1 MENRT
6 KVLNVLFYPCL
17 FFFFLLAKPE
27 LAAQLQHPATERTA
41 ALQKLESFI
50 QYQIEDKN
58 LPALSI
64 AVVQGQEVIWA
75 KGFGY
80 ADPEKKIPATPETV
94 YRIASVSKLFTDIAV
109 MQRVE
114 RGDLD
119 LDTPITEYLP
129 DFRPENPFGKPIT
142 LRQLMS
148 HRSGLVREP
157 PVGSYFDPTEPPL
170 EKVITSLKNTRL
182 VYAPETRT
190 KYSNAAITLLGW
202 LLQQKTGRP
211 YAEVIRESVLEPMG
225 LNRSGFESTPHIRW
239 RLATGFL
246 WTYDGRFWPAPHFE
260 YAIGPAANMYAS
272 MLDLAQFLKVL
283 FRGGQGPNGRILR
296 AETLQQ
302 MWQPQFIKPEQK
314 SGYGLGFYVTEY
326 KGYKRIGHTGAVHG
340 YATEF
345 IALPELKIGVA
356 MSTTRD
362 VANSVLRQISLYAFD
377 LLIAQK
383 QGRPLPDWRRT
394 EPVDPQL
401 ARRLD
406 GSYRN
411 QDGRYLELVERN
423 GELYA
428 WNGPFRV
435 RLRARGDTLVMDGV
449 LSSGGWL
456 TPQSDGSLKYR
467 NGIYQRLPDRK
478 PAPVP
483 ERWRTLI
490 GEYGWDHNTLY
501 ILEKRGQLHA
511 LIEWFFLYPLQEVGA
526 DSFAFPDYGLYH
538 GEHVVFRRD
547 ARGNV
552 TAAVAAGIEFRRR
565 TVGTEAGETF
575 RIVPVKPVAE
585 LRRLAAKARPPEEKG
600 AFLQPDLVEL
610 RSLDPTIRYDIR
622 YATTNNFMGAKF
634 YDQAKAFLQ
643 RPAAEALVRVHRKL
657 KAKGYGLLIHDAY
670 RPWYVTKMFWDATPD
685 SLKQFVADPSQGS
698 IHNRGAA
705 VDLSLYDLRT
715 GEPVE
720 MVSGYDEFSPRA
732 FPDYPGGTSLQ
743 RWHRELLRDAMEA
756 EGFRVYQWEW
766 WHFNYRDAAKYPIL
780 NLRFEEIMP

>member
-1 MENRT
+1 MLLYSTVFRIRILLG
-6 KVLNVLFYPCL
+6 VFLFISL
-17 FFFFLLAKPE
+17 SEAV
-27 LAAQLQHPATERTA
+27 
-41 ALQKLESFI
+41 ALPSLPSSQSSFTQKLESFI
-50 QYQIEDKN
+50 RYQIEDKH

-64 AVVQGQEVIWA
+64 AVVDGQEVLYA
-75 KGFGY
+75 KGFGH
-80 ADPEKKIPATPETV
+80 ADPEKKMPATPETV

-109 MQRVE
+109 MQLVE
-114 RGDLD
+114 RGELALD
-119 LDTPITEYLP
+119 APITEYLP

-148 HRSGLVREP
+148 HRAGLVREP

-170 EKVITSLKNTRL
+170 ERVIASLKRTRL
-182 VYAPETRT
+182 VYEPGSRT

-202 LLQQKTGRP
+202 LLQQKTGRY
-211 YAEVIRESVLEPMG
+211 YADVIREAVLLPMG
-225 LNRSGFESTPHIRW
+225 LERAGFVLTPDLRR

-283 FRGGQGPNGRILR
+283 FRGGEGPNGRILR

-302 MWQPQFIKPEQK
+302 MWQPQFVAPEQK

-394 EPVDPQL
+394 HPVDPQR

-406 GSYRN
+406 GTYRN
-411 QDGRYLELVERN
+411 QDGRYLELVERD

-428 WNGPFRV
+428 WRGSLRV
-435 RLRARGDTLVMDGV
+435 RVRARGDTLIFDDV
-449 LSSGGWL
+449 LSHGGWL
-456 TPQSDGSLKYR
+456 VPQPDGSLKYH
-467 NGIYQRLPDRK
+467 NGVYTRLPDRK
-478 PAPVP
+478 PAPAP
-483 ERWRTLI
+483 ERWRALI

-501 ILEKRGQLHA
+501 ILEKRGRLHA
-511 LIEWFFLYPLQEVGA
+511 LIEWFFLYPLQEVGP

-547 ARGNV
+547 AQGQV
-552 TAAVAAGIEFRRR
+552 TAAVAAGVEFRRR
-565 TVGTEAGETF
+565 AVGAEAGETF

-585 LRRLAAKARPPEEKG
+585 LRRAAAKARPPQQQG
-600 AFLQPDLVEL
+600 NFLKPDLVEL

-634 YDQAKAFLQ
+634 YDQARAFLQ

-657 KAKGYGLLIHDAY
+657 KERGYGLLIHDAY

-705 VDLSLYDLRT
+705 VDLTLYDLQT
-715 GEPVE
+715 GMPVE

-732 FPDYPGGTSLQ
+732 FPDYPGSTSLQ
-743 RWHRELLRDAMEA
+743 RWYRELLRDAMEA
-756 EGFRVYQWEW
+756 EGFRVYRWEW

-780 NLRFEEIMP
+780 NVRFEEIGKR

>member
-1 MENRT
+1 MLISSIIFRS
-6 KVLNVLFYPCL
+6 KAFVGVFLFSSLSEAFAFQP
-17 FFFFLLAKPE
+17 
-27 LAAQLQHPATERTA
+27 HPSTQSS
-41 ALQKLESFI
+41 LIQKLESFI
-50 QYQIEDKN
+50 RYQMEDKH

-64 AVVQGQEVIWA
+64 AVVQDQQILYA

-80 ADPEKKIPATPETV
+80 ADAEKTIPATPETV

-114 RGDLD
+114 QGELD
-119 LDTPITEYLP
+119 LDAPITEYLP

-148 HRSGLVREP
+148 HRAGLVREP

-170 EKVITSLKNTRL
+170 ERVIASLKHTRL
-182 VYAPETRT
+182 VYEPGSRT

-211 YAEVIRESVLEPMG
+211 YADVIREAVLEPMG
-225 LNRSGFESTPHIRW
+225 LERAGFVPTPDLLR
-239 RLATGFL
+239 RLAIGFL

-283 FRGGQGPNGRILR
+283 FRDGEGPNGRILR
-296 AETLQQ
+296 RDTLHR
-302 MWQPQFIKPEQK
+302 MWQPQFAGPEQK

-326 KGYKRIGHTGAVHG
+326 RGYKRIGHTGAVHG

-383 QGRPLPDWRRT
+383 QEIPLPDWRRT
-394 EPVDPQL
+394 YPVDPQR
-401 ARRLD
+401 ARLLD
-406 GSYRN
+406 GTYRSQN
-411 QDGRYLELVERN
+411 GRYLDLVERN
-423 GELYA
+423 GQLYA
-428 WNGPFRV
+428 WRGSMRV
-435 RLRARGDTLVMDGV
+435 RVRAKGDTLIFDDA
-449 LSSGGWL
+449 LAHGGWL
-456 TPQSDGSLKYR
+456 VPQADGSLKYH
-467 NGIYQRLPDRK
+467 NGVYKRLPDRK
-478 PAPVP
+478 PEPVP
-483 ERWRTLI
+483 ERWRALI

-511 LIEWFFLYPLQEVGA
+511 LIEWFFLYPLQEVGP

-547 ARGNV
+547 AQGNA
-552 TAAVAAGIEFRRR
+552 TAAMAAGIEFRRR
-565 TVGTEAGETF
+565 AVGTEAGETF

-585 LRRLAAKARPPEEKG
+585 LRRDVTRAQPPVQQG
-600 AFLQPDLVEL
+600 DFLEPDLVEL
-610 RSLDPTIRYDIR
+610 QSFDPTIRYDIR
-622 YATTNNFMGAKF
+622 YATTNNFMGARF
-634 YDQAKAFLQ
+634 YDSPKAFLQ

-657 KAKGYGLLIHDAY
+657 KERGYGLLIHDAY

-685 SLKQFVADPSQGS
+685 SLKQFVADPAQGS

-705 VDLSLYDLRT
+705 VDLTLYDLQT
-715 GEPVE
+715 GKPVE

-756 EGFRVYQWEW
+756 EGFRVYRWEW
-766 WHFNYRDAAKYPIL
+766 WHFNYRDAEKYPIL
-780 NLRFEEIMP
+780 NVRFDEIGQK